1 MTITETT
8 TEQSNL
14 VKTWALTPNPNHI
27 THSIFPL
34 TVHNSSGTVVKNIR
48 VKIDFIS
55 HLEWYNH
62 QVSELLRSSWWPASR
77 M

>member
-55 HLEWYNH
+55 HLE
-62 QVSELLRSSWWPASR
+62 
-77 M
+77 